1 MNHLAKYRTWMAML
15 LLFGAAVLWLPMS
28 QRAQE
33 SKLDPSELFHKQDA
47 MIPMRDGTKL
57 HTEIYVP
64 KQVEGPRP
72 FIFERTPYGLH
83 DDDKGFTTKFGIYQE
98 MIPENF
104 IFVFQDIRGRYG
116 SEGTFVMF
124 RDPRDKGDPHAI
136 DEGTDTNDTVQWL
149 LKNVPNN
156 NGKVGILGISYG
168 GWLTTMALLDP
179 DPAIKAASEQASPA
193 DQFLGDDFH
202 HNGAFRLSYGFEYS
216 TEMETGKENYSFDF
230 DLFDTYDWYLNKL
243 GTISTGNARYLH
255 ERVPTWNNFVD
266 HPNYDE
272 FWQKQAFAPC
282 LKSLKLKVP
291 NLNVTGWWDQEDFYG
306 PNKIYELLEK
316 NDSDHLNYI
325 VAGPWNHGGWAGR
338 DGSHL
343 GKIEFGSDTSKYFR
357 QNVELPWFTYWLKG
371 KGELPLREA
380 LTFET
385 GSDKWMQYDEWPPR
399 QGITD
404 QKLYLHSG
412 SQLSFDPPA
421 DTPSEAYESYISD
434 PAHPV
439 PYRHRPVSRTYGV
452 VPGWGTWLVE
462 DQRFVYLRP
471 DVAAWETPVLDHDL
485 TVTGRIVAHLFA
497 STTGSDSD
505 WIVKLIDVYPQD
517 YPSDPAM
524 GGYQMM
530 VADEVFRGR
539 FRKSFEQPEAITPG
553 EVTPY
558 VIDLH
563 TNDHT
568 FLKGHQMMV
577 QVQSTWFPVIDRNPQ
592 KFVPNI
598 YKASAPDYQAA
609 TQRVYHSK
617 EFASYIELPV
627 KTK

>member
-1 MNHLAKYRTWMAML
+1 MKRYATIFTIA
-15 LLFGAAVLWLPMS
+15 LFIIAALVAVEYPHVRGSDDQPDMS
-28 QRAQE
+28 A
-33 SKLDPSELFHKQDA
+33 LFDKRDV
-47 MIPMRDGTKL
+47 MIPMRDGIKL
-57 HTEIYVP
+57 HTEIYTP
-64 KQVEGPRP
+64 KTQDGPLP
-72 FIFERTPYGLH
+72 FIFERTPYGLS
-83 DDDKGFTTKFGIYQE
+83 DGPNGYTMKFRIYQE
-98 MIPENF
+98 LVAEGF

-116 SEGTFVMF
+116 SEGQFVMF
-124 RDPRDKGDPHAI
+124 RDPRDKNDSDAI

-216 TEMETGKENYSFDF
+216 TRMETGKEQYIFKFDR
-230 DLFDTYDWYLNKL
+230 FDTYDWYLNEL
-243 GTISTGNARYLH
+243 GPLSSGNEKYLH
-255 ERVPTWNNFVD
+255 GRVPTWNDFTN

-272 FWQKQAFAPC
+272 FWQKQAFAPY
-282 LKSLKLKVP
+282 LKSLRLKVP

-316 NDSDHLNYI
+316 NDTDHMNYL

-343 GKIEFGSDTSKYFR
+343 GNIQFGSDTSKYFR
-357 QNVELPWFTYWLKG
+357 ENIERPWFTYWLKG

-380 LTFET
+380 ITFET
-385 GSDKWMQYDEWPPR
+385 GSNQWIKYDQWPPQQSISGR
-399 QGITD
+399 
-404 QKLYLHSG
+404 KLYLQPEG
-412 SQLSFDPPA
+412 QLSFSAPTQTGEKDF
-421 DTPSEAYESYISD
+421 DAYVSD

-439 PYRHRPVSRTYGV
+439 PYRHRPISQTYGV

-471 DVAAWETPVLDHDL
+471 DVASWQTPVLDKDL
-485 TVTGRIVAHLFA
+485 TVTGDIVAHIFA
-497 STTGSDSD
+497 STTASDSD

-517 YPSDPAM
+517 YPTDPAM

-530 VADEVFRGR
+530 VADEVFRAR
-539 FRKSFEQPEAITPG
+539 FRKSFEHPEAVAPG
-553 EVTPY
+553 KPTEYT
-558 VIDLH
+558 IDLH

-568 FLKGHQMMV
+568 FLSGHQIMV

-592 KFVPNI
+592 KFVTNI
-598 YKASAPDYQAA
+598 YKASPEDYQIA
-609 TQRVYHSK
+609 TQRVFHSK
-617 EFASYIELPV
+617 ELASYVDLPV
-627 KTK
+627 KGG

>member
-1 MNHLAKYRTWMAML
+1 MTARRVVPCL
-15 LLFGAAVLWLPMS
+15 LIVIALVALLRPRLNPGQTEASRPDYS
-28 QRAQE
+28 QVF
-33 SKLDPSELFHKQDA
+33 SKQDV
-47 MIPMRDGTKL
+47 MITMRDGIKL

-64 KQVEGPRP
+64 KQAEGPLP

-83 DDDKGFTTKFGIYQE
+83 DDEKGFTTKFGIYE
-98 MIPENF
+98 ELIPENF

-124 RDPRDKGDPHAI
+124 RDPREKSDPNAI
-136 DEGTDTNDTVQWL
+136 DEGTDTNDTVEWL

-216 TEMETGKENYSFDF
+216 TEMETGKENYSFQF
-230 DLFDTYDWYLNKL
+230 DLFDTYDWYLNEL
-243 GTISTGNARYLH
+243 GPISTGNANYLH
-255 ERVPTWNNFVD
+255 GSVPTWNNFVD

-272 FWQKQAFAPC
+272 FWQKQAFAPY
-282 LKSLKLKVP
+282 LNNLKLKVP

-316 NDSDHLNYI
+316 NDSDHMNYL

-343 GKIEFGSDTSKYFR
+343 GKIQFGSDTSKYFR

-371 KGELPLREA
+371 KGELPLHEA

-385 GSDKWMQYDEWPPR
+385 GSNKWNRYDQWPPR

-404 QKLYLHSG
+404 QKLYLHGG
-412 SQLSFDPPA
+412 SQLSFDAPI
-421 DTPSEAYESYISD
+421 DTGSEAYDSYISD

-471 DVAAWETPVLDHDL
+471 DVVAWQTPVLDHDV
-485 TVTGRIVAHLFA
+485 TVTGDIVAHLFA

-539 FRKSFEQPEAITPG
+539 FRKSFEHPEAITPG

-558 VIDLH
+558 IIDLH

-592 KFVPNI
+592 KFVRNI
-598 YKASAPDYQAA
+598 YKASASDYQAA

-627 KTK
+627 KTE